1 MSPRRRIQLLTSD
14 HSRRRTL
21 LSAGAVA
28 LLAAAVVM
36 ASASPAYAYLD
47 PGTGAMVLQLLIGGV
62 AGALVVGKLY
72 FAKIKAFCASLFSR
86 RLADQKRRDGS

>member
-1 MSPRRRIQLLTSD
+1 M
-14 HSRRRTL
+14 
-21 LSAGAVA
+21 A

-36 ASASPAYAYLD
+36 ATAWPAYAYLD

-72 FAKIKAFCASLFSR
+72 FGKIKVFCVSLFSKQP
-86 RLADQKRRDGS
+86 ADRKRRDGS